1 VTANRPHPMMPDANH
16 DELAEQKFVLALKI
30 YAFAHVD
37 PLLSEEARAVARKLE
52 QDGKPAPFREVRRE
66 LASKP
71 IYQNWLSTMRT
82 GQEMMWQAAADCVDR
97 QVTDLEER
105 AQQAPALGSLRVDP
119 DFETPAYLAAADTH
133 MQPGGYD
140 ANEGDADVRQGA
152 IYDKAAWLYSL
163 GRQGGEL
170 ADMRGHVVVQHIME
184 RFPGF
189 VPKRILDMGCTV
201 GCSTVAVASY
211 YPDAEF
217 HAIDV
222 GASVLRYAHARAAH
236 LGAAVHF
243 SQQSAEQTDF
253 DDNSFDLV
261 YSCAVLHETS
271 NQALKKIFRECHR
284 ILRPGGLMVHLE
296 VPVRAEESDE
306 ADVVAEVRGDYEARY
321 NNEPFWKGIAGYDVD
336 GLARDVGF
344 DEVAAD
350 FQDAVNEATPDA
362 EPGFRQPNKGAYRS
376 WYMVSGRKQGG

>member
-1 VTANRPHPMMPDANH
+1 MTRPHPMMPAANH
-16 DELAEQKFVLALKI
+16 DELAEQKFVLAFKTYVWNNL
-30 YAFAHVD
+30 D
-37 PLLSEEARAVARKLE
+37 PLLVEEARTTARELE
-52 QDGKPAPFREVRRE
+52 QDGTAAPFREVRRQ

-71 IYQNWLSTMRT
+71 VYQNWISSMRA

-97 QVTDLEER
+97 QQTDLEER
-105 AQQAPALGSLRVDP
+105 AQQAPPLGSLRVDP
-119 DFETPAYLAAADTH
+119 DFEIPAYLAAADTH
-133 MQPGGYD
+133 MQPGGYES
-140 ANEGDADVRQGA
+140 NESDTDVRQGA

-189 VPKRILDMGCTV
+189 APQRILDLGCTV

-211 YPDAEF
+211 YPDADF

-222 GASVLRYAHARAAH
+222 GAGVLRYAHARAAH
-236 LGAAVHF
+236 MGAAVHF

-271 NQALKKIFRECHR
+271 NQAVKRIFKECHR

-296 VPVRAEESDE
+296 VPVRAEEV
-306 ADVVAEVRGDYEARY
+306 DVVGEVRGDYEARY
-321 NNEPFWKGIAGYDVD
+321 NNEPFWKGIAGFDLD
-336 GLARDVGF
+336 ELARDVGF
-344 DEVAAD
+344 VEVAAD
-350 FQDAVNEATPDA
+350 FQDAVTVASPDA
-362 EPGFRQPNKGAYRS
+362 EPGFGKPNKGGYRS
-376 WYMVSGRKQGG
+376 WYMVSGKKQGG

>member
-1 VTANRPHPMMPDANH
+1 MMPDANH
-16 DELAEQKFVLALKI
+16 DELAEQRFVLALKT
-30 YAFAHVD
+30 YAFTHID
-37 PLLSEEARAVARKLE
+37 PLLCEEARAVAEELS

-71 IYQNWLSTMRT
+71 IYQNWLSTMRA
-82 GQEMMWQAAADCVDR
+82 GQEMMWQAAGDCVDR
-97 QVTDLEER
+97 QEADLEAR

-140 ANEGDADVRQGA
+140 ANESDTDVRQGA
-152 IYDKAAWLYSL
+152 MFDKAAWLYSL

-189 VPKRILDMGCTV
+189 SPKRILDMGCTV

-222 GASVLRYAHARAAH
+222 GASVLRYAHARASH
-236 LGAAVHF
+236 MGAAVHF

-271 NQALKKIFRECHR
+271 NQAMKKIFKECHR

-296 VPVRAEESDE
+296 VPVRADE
-306 ADVVAEVRGDYEARY
+306 TPDVVAEVRGDYEARY
-321 NNEPFWKGIAGYDVD
+321 NNEPFWKGIAAYDVD
-336 GLARDVGF
+336 GLARNVGF
-344 DEVAAD
+344 VEVAAD
-350 FQDAVNEATPDA
+350 FQDAVTKASPDA
-362 EPGFRQPNKGAYRS
+362 EPGFGQPNKGGYRS
-376 WYMVSGRKQGG
+376 WYMVSGKKQGG